1 MSLTRAADELAVT
14 QSAVSRQVRELE
26 VDLGVALFERQ
37 GRKLRLTAEGRSFAQ
52 VADEAIERLTEHA
65 VALRARRASPIVTLA
80 TVPSIA
86 ARWLAPRLADFVASH
101 PDIDLRIASSP
112 QLLDL
117 EADGI
122 DAAIRYG
129 RGDWRGVCAVRLAGE
144 ELLPVCS
151 PDYAERHALG
161 APADLRRLK
170 LLEGNLPDRWRDWLE
185 AAGVSTRGI
194 EHGLVFDDA
203 NALLRAAEDGLG
215 VALGRSLL
223 VAPDLDSGR
232 LVAPFGLRIPATYA
246 YWFVLPERREAD
258 ARLARVRD
266 WLGSQFGTS

>member
-14 QSAVSRQVRELE
+14 QSAISRQVRELE
-26 VDLGVALFERQ
+26 EDLGVSLFERQ
-37 GRKLRLTAEGRSFAQ
+37 GRKLRLTAEGRAFARI
-52 VADEAIERLTEHA
+52 ADDAIERLTEHA
-65 VALRARRASPIVTLA
+65 VALRSRQPSPIVTLA

-86 ARWLAPRLADFVASH
+86 ARWLAPRLADFVESH

-129 RGDWRGVCAVRLAGE
+129 RGSWPGVSAVRLAGE
-144 ELLPVCS
+144 DLLPVCS
-151 PDYAERHALG
+151 PEYAERNALRTPDELPG
-161 APADLRRLK
+161 LK
-170 LLEGNLPDRWRDWLE
+170 LLEGNLPEQWRDWLE
-185 AAGVSTRGI
+185 AAGVAPGGI

-215 VALGRSLL
+215 VALGRSVL
-223 VAPDLDSGR
+223 VAPDLERGR
-232 LVAPFGLRIPATYA
+232 LVAPFELRIPATYS
-246 YWFVLPERREAD
+246 YWFVLPKGREAD
-258 ARLARVRD
+258 TRLVRVRD
-266 WLGSQFGTS
+266 WLGAQFDAP